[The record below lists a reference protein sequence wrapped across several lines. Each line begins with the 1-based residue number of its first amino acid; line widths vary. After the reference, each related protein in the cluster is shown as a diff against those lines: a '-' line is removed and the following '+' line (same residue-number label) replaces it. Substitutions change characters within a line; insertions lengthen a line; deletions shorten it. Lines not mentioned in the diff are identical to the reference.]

1 MHELAT
7 KGPTAKAALPS
18 NHIIDTGV
26 EVIRKDNV
34 ADFKA
39 KLAEMKK

>member
-7 KGPTAKAALPS
+7 KGDAAKAALPPTK
-18 NHIIDTGV
+18 IIDTGV
-26 EVIRKDNV
+26 EVINKANV

-39 KLAEMKK
+39 QLAEMKK

>member
-7 KGPTAKAALPS
+7 KGQTAKASLPPT
-18 NHIIDTGV
+18 HIIDTGV
-26 EVIRKDNV
+26 EVIRKDSV
-34 ADFKA
+34 ADFKV